1 MGVFS
6 PTIYGNDLAED
17 LKGEYSVA
25 FVYYDVEKAVE
36 EIEKYVS
43 KEYDLSD
50 EYELCDY
57 VYSLAD
63 FMWKRGILTEAVK
76 QRALYLIDNNVAIE
90 EWELAGKKELNARL
104 KVLRELKERLLSPL
118 PPKKKISIK
127 FYTKPIFEIG
137 DAVAIKLKT
146 LDKIYNPDANSYL
159 KKMTQ
164 DEFKS
169 YHDKYIV
176 LLKADDVISYT
187 SCIVPEVKDIWPYF
201 KIYKKVFDKIPT
213 IDELKKIDFV
223 EAKVDLY
230 DTKPCS
236 LFMTEGSISYF
247 KKRDYVII
255 GTDKRISGN
264 WSHNGILNFSV
275 NKEWGNF
282 DSEVLAY
289 IRENKGR
296 KK

>member
-25 FVYYDVEKAVE
+25 FAYYDVEKALE

-63 FMWKRGILTEAVK
+63 YMWKRGILTEAVK

-146 LDKIYNPDANSYL
+146 LDKIYNPETNWYL

-164 DEFKS
+164 EEFKS

-176 LLKADDVISYT
+176 LLKADDIISYT
-187 SCIVPEVKDIWPYF
+187 SRIVPEVKDIWPHF
-201 KIYKKVFDKIPT
+201 KIYNKVFDELPT
-213 IDELKKIDFV
+213 IKELKKVDFV
-223 EAKVDLY
+223 KVKVDLY
-230 DTKPCS
+230 GKKLCDIFLS
-236 LFMTEGSISYF
+236 EGSISYF
-247 KKRDYVII
+247 KKRDYIVL
-255 GTDKRISGN
+255 GKDKRIKGN
-264 WSHNGILNFSV
+264 LSNNGHIFLGI
-275 NKEWGNF
+275 NKEWSSF
-282 DSEVLAY
+282 DTQVLAF
-289 IRENKGR
+289 ILENKGR
-296 KK
+296 KF